1 MVTFETVMEIKILH
15 KQGMSSRAIARE
27 LGISRNTVKRYLQAK
42 SEPPK
47 YTPRPAVASLLDEYR
62 DYIRQ
67 RIADAHPYKIPAT
80 VIAREIRDQGYR
92 GGMTILRA
100 FIRSLSV
107 PQEQEPAVRF
117 ETEPGRQ
124 MQVDWGTMR
133 NGRSPL
139 HVFVAV
145 LGYSRMLYIEFT
157 DNMRYDTLETCHRN
171 AFRFFGGVPREVLYD
186 NMKTVVLQRD
196 AYQTGQHRFHPSLW
210 QFGKE
215 MGFSPRLCRPFRA
228 QTKGKVERMVQ
239 YTRNSFYIPLM
250 TRLRPMGITV
260 DVETAN
266 RHGLRWLHDV
276 ANQRKHETIQA
287 RPCDRW
293 LEEQQSMLAL
303 QHQRLMALVGQL
315 QLESLISA
323 APALSQQAV
332 DQEWSYMDF
341 LEHLLHE
348 EKLARHQRKQA
359 MYTRMAAF
367 PAVKTFEEYDF
378 TFATGA
384 PQKQLQS
391 LRSLSFIERNENIVL
406 LGPSGVG
413 KTHLAIAMGYEA
425 VRAGIKVRFT
435 TAADLLL
442 QLSTAQRQGRYK
454 TTLQRGVMA
463 PRLLIIDEIGYLPF
477 SQEEAKLFF
486 QVIAKRYE
494 KSAMILTSNLPFGQ
508 WDQTFA
514 GDAALTSAMLDRI
527 LHHSHVVQIKGESYR
542 LRQKRKAG
550 VIAEANPE

>member
-1 MVTFETVMEIKILH
+1 M
-15 KQGMSSRAIARE
+15 
-27 LGISRNTVKRYLQAK
+27 QAK

-139 HVFVAV
+139 HVLFVAV

-157 DNMRYDTLETCHRN
+157 DNMRYDTLETCHRFN

-186 NMKTVVLQRD
+186 NMKILKTFCNVTHIRPVS
-196 AYQTGQHRFHPSLW
+196 TGFHPSLW

-239 YTRNSFYIPLM
+239 YTRNSFYIP
-250 TRLRPMGITV
+250 TNDSPAPPMGITV

-276 ANQRKHETIQA
+276 ANQRKHETS
-287 RPCDRW
+287 P
-293 LEEQQSMLAL
+293 
-303 QHQRLMALVGQL
+303 G
-315 QLESLISA
+315 
-323 APALSQQAV
+323 P
-332 DQEWSYMDF
+332 
-341 LEHLLHE
+341 
-348 EKLARHQRKQA
+348 
-359 MYTRMAAF
+359 
-367 PAVKTFEEYDF
+367 
-378 TFATGA
+378 
-384 PQKQLQS
+384 S
-391 LRSLSFIERNENIVL
+391 LRSLARRAAVHA
-406 LGPSGVG
+406 GTASG
-413 KTHLAIAMGYEA
+413 E
-425 VRAGIKVRFT
+425 
-435 TAADLLL
+435 
-442 QLSTAQRQGRYK
+442 
-454 TTLQRGVMA
+454 
-463 PRLLIIDEIGYLPF
+463 
-477 SQEEAKLFF
+477 
-486 QVIAKRYE
+486 KR
-494 KSAMILTSNLPFGQ
+494 
-508 WDQTFA
+508 
-514 GDAALTSAMLDRI
+514 
-527 LHHSHVVQIKGESYR
+527 V
-542 LRQKRKAG
+542 
-550 VIAEANPE
+550 

>member
-186 NMKTVVLQRD
+186 NMKIVVLQRD
-196 AYQTGQHRFHPSLW
+196 AYQTGQHRFHP
-210 QFGKE
+210 
-215 MGFSPRLCRPFRA
+215 
-228 QTKGKVERMVQ
+228 
-239 YTRNSFYIPLM
+239 
-250 TRLRPMGITV
+250 
-260 DVETAN
+260 
-266 RHGLRWLHDV
+266 
-276 ANQRKHETIQA
+276 
-287 RPCDRW
+287 
-293 LEEQQSMLAL
+293 
-303 QHQRLMALVGQL
+303 
-315 QLESLISA
+315 
-323 APALSQQAV
+323 
-332 DQEWSYMDF
+332 
-341 LEHLLHE
+341 
-348 EKLARHQRKQA
+348 
-359 MYTRMAAF
+359 
-367 PAVKTFEEYDF
+367 
-378 TFATGA
+378 
-384 PQKQLQS
+384 
-391 LRSLSFIERNENIVL
+391 
-406 LGPSGVG
+406 
-413 KTHLAIAMGYEA
+413 
-425 VRAGIKVRFT
+425 
-435 TAADLLL
+435 
-442 QLSTAQRQGRYK
+442 
-454 TTLQRGVMA
+454 
-463 PRLLIIDEIGYLPF
+463 
-477 SQEEAKLFF
+477 
-486 QVIAKRYE
+486 
-494 KSAMILTSNLPFGQ
+494 
-508 WDQTFA
+508 
-514 GDAALTSAMLDRI
+514 
-527 LHHSHVVQIKGESYR
+527 
-542 LRQKRKAG
+542 
-550 VIAEANPE
+550 

>member
-47 YTPRPAVASLLDEYR
+47 YTPRPAVASLLDE
-62 DYIRQ
+62 
-67 RIADAHPYKIPAT
+67 
-80 VIAREIRDQGYR
+80 
-92 GGMTILRA
+92 
-100 FIRSLSV
+100 
-107 PQEQEPAVRF
+107 
-117 ETEPGRQ
+117 
-124 MQVDWGTMR
+124 
-133 NGRSPL
+133 
-139 HVFVAV
+139 
-145 LGYSRMLYIEFT
+145 YSRMLYIEFT

-303 QHQRLMALVGQL
+303 
-315 QLESLISA
+315 
-323 APALSQQAV
+323 PP
-332 DQEWSYMDF
+332 
-341 LEHLLHE
+341 
-348 EKLARHQRKQA
+348 EKK
-359 MYTRMAAF
+359 
-367 PAVKTFEEYDF
+367 EYDVHLDENLVNF
-378 TFATGA
+378 DKH
-384 PQKQLQS
+384 PLHHP
-391 LRSLSFIERNENIVL
+391 LSIYDSFC
-406 LGPSGVG
+406 
-413 KTHLAIAMGYEA
+413 
-425 VRAGIKVRFT
+425 
-435 TAADLLL
+435 
-442 QLSTAQRQGRYK
+442 
-454 TTLQRGVMA
+454 RGVA
-463 PRLLIIDEIGYLPF
+463 
-477 SQEEAKLFF
+477 
-486 QVIAKRYE
+486 
-494 KSAMILTSNLPFGQ
+494 
-508 WDQTFA
+508 
-514 GDAALTSAMLDRI
+514 
-527 LHHSHVVQIKGESYR
+527 
-542 LRQKRKAG
+542 
-550 VIAEANPE
+550 

>member
-303 QHQRLMALVGQL
+303 PPEKKEYDV